1 VQLEDRDAVSPAGF
15 SAHMM
20 AMTETRTRFLN
31 LGEITDALAELPST
45 MRAFVMMDGAL
56 LSPDGVDSYRGSY
69 HDLAIEP
76 VNTSYER
83 TVGDLLGCLRAADG
97 QTYEGYKGG
106 QYLMHRETA
115 VAVSQYS
122 LCSQDY
128 VTGVEVRDGA
138 AVVVTEKVAY

>member
-1 VQLEDRDAVSPAGF
+1 
-15 SAHMM
+15 MT
-20 AMTETRTRFLN
+20 AMTDTQTRFLN
-31 LGEITDALAELPST
+31 LGEITDALAALPPT
-45 MRAFVMMDGAL
+45 MRAFVMMDGRL

-83 TVGDLLGCLRAADG
+83 TVADLLGCLAAADG

-106 QYLMHRETA
+106 EYLMHRGTA

-128 VTGVEVRDGA
+128 VTGVEIRDGA
-138 AVVVTEKVAY
+138 AVVVTEKVTY

>member
-1 VQLEDRDAVSPAGF
+1 MTAVAS
-15 SAHMM
+15 SAHMT
-20 AMTETRTRFLN
+20 AMTETQTRFLT
-31 LGEITDALAELPST
+31 LGEITDALAELSAT
-45 MRAFVMMDGAL
+45 MRAFVMMGGEL
-56 LSPDGVDSYRGSY
+56 LSPDGVDSYRGNY

-76 VNTSYER
+76 VNTSYAR
-83 TVGDLLGCLRAADG
+83 TVADLLGCLIAADG

-106 QYLMHRETA
+106 DYLMHRQTA

-138 AVVVTEKVAY
+138 AVVVTEKVTY